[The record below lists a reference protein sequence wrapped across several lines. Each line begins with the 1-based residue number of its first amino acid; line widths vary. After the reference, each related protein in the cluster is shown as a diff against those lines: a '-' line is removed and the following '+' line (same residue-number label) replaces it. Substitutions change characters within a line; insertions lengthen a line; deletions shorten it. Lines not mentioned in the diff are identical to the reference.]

1 MFLSSDRETIAI
13 MLYHSVHDNFDWMSK
28 FGDPDFTRHR
38 TTAAV
43 WATAALLLTTRP
55 LPLFDVTYYSDWAE
69 AAAENVKKI
78 HSVVLKEKGISLS
91 ECFLCFSM
99 SLTLKELWGSRGCKK
114 CD

>member
-1 MFLSSDRETIAI
+1 M
-13 MLYHSVHDNFDWMSK
+13 YHSVHDNFDWMSK

-43 WATAALLLTTRP
+43 WGTAALLLTTRP
-55 LPLFDVTYYSDWAE
+55 LPPFDVTYYSDWAE

-99 SLTLKELWGSRGCKK
+99 LLTLEELWGRGVQKSVFNQISAIG
-114 CD
+114 

>member
-1 MFLSSDRETIAI
+1 
-13 MLYHSVHDNFDWMSK
+13 MSK
-28 FGDPDFTRHR
+28 FGGPDFTRHC

-55 LPLFDVTYYSDWAE
+55 LPLFDATYYSDWAE

-91 ECFLCFSM
+91 ECFLHFSM
-99 SLTLKELWGSRGCKK
+99 SLTLKELWGGGGGGGAEK
-114 CD
+114 CV